1 MKEREYM
8 IKYGIKKILKE
19 ALITTVVAVSLIVVG
34 GLLFFL
40 VGLVADTGSVILT
53 ILSAIAALFV
63 FGFLFSV
70 SLLFAWRF

>member
-1 MKEREYM
+1 M
-8 IKYGIKKILKE
+8 KKILKE
-19 ALITTVVAVSLIVVG
+19 ALITTVVAISLIVIG

>member
-1 MKEREYM
+1 M
-8 IKYGIKKILKE
+8 KKILKE

>member
-1 MKEREYM
+1 M
-8 IKYGIKKILKE
+8 KKILKE

-34 GLLFFL
+34 GILFFL

>member
-1 MKEREYM
+1 M
-8 IKYGIKKILKE
+8 IKYRIKKILKE

-40 VGLVADTGSVILT
+40 VGLVADTGSIILT

>member
-1 MKEREYM
+1 M
-8 IKYGIKKILKE
+8 KKILKE
-19 ALITTVVAVSLIVVG
+19 ALITTVVAVSLIVIG

>member
-1 MKEREYM
+1 M
-8 IKYGIKKILKE
+8 KKILKE
-19 ALITTVVAVSLIVVG
+19 ALITTVVAISLIVIG

-40 VGLVADTGSVILT
+40 VGLVANTGSVILT
-53 ILSAIAALFV
+53 ILSTIAALFV

>member
-1 MKEREYM
+1 M

>member
-1 MKEREYM
+1 M
-8 IKYGIKKILKE
+8 KKILKE
-19 ALITTVVAVSLIVVG
+19 ALITTVVAISLIVIG

-63 FGFLFSV
+63 FAFLFSV

>member
-1 MKEREYM
+1 M

-19 ALITTVVAVSLIVVG
+19 ALITTVVAVSLIVIG